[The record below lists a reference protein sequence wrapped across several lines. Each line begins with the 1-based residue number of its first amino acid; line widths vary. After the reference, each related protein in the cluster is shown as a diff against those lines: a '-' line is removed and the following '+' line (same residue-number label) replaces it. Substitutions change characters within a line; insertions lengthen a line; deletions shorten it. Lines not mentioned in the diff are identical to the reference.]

1 MVRLRRV
8 VSFVMSNWIL
18 GEYGLLGLRGRQE
31 SLEGFEAGAIP
42 NGGKGT
48 CFLLPDGTDEAI
60 NLSLAVIGRR
70 GEEFGY

>member
-1 MVRLRRV
+1 VRLRRV
-8 VSFVMSNWIL
+8 VSFVMSNWRL
-18 GEYGLLGLRGRQE
+18 RYGPLGLGRRQE
-31 SLEGFEAGAIP
+31 RLEGFEAGAIP